1 MKLKLIDVETAI
13 LAKQVGFDIEDKD
26 SMIKGT
32 LQMYGTQIVPQL
44 EIYNETKWKFYR
56 DYTLAPEQELLAKWL
71 RDVHNLIVYITP
83 SWDEKDKSTIRWRN
97 NNTKE
102 SAKIIYNSYE
112 EAMEEG
118 LFNALQ
124 ILENK
129 VAK

>member
-1 MKLKLIDVETAI
+1 
-13 LAKQVGFDIEDKD
+13 
-26 SMIKGT
+26 
-32 LQMYGTQIVPQL
+32 MYSTQIVPQL
-44 EIYNETKWKFYR
+44 ETYNETKWKFYR

-71 RDVHNLIVYITP
+71 RDVYNLIVYITP

-118 LFNALQ
+118 LFNALR